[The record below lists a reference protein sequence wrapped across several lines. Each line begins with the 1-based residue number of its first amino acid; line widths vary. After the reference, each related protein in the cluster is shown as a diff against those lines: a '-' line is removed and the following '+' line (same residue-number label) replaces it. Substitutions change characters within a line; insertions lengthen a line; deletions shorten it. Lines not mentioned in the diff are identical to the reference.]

1 MSKNYKLKSGKYL
14 KIHIREEGYDY
25 SLYDENKRLIDGGI
39 LENLEYT
46 EDEAFKEILQIFNIP
61 ENIEFQELDE
71 EIEESFNLVF
81 KDEKSIMPMNQQEL
95 ANEMWYGDKEK
106 IKKFG
111 YDMSRISGDLCDCF
125 GNGRFILERETLED
139 KKMGQKRYMKCKVC
153 GKYSHL

>member
-106 IKKFG
+106 IEKFG

-125 GNGRFILERETLED
+125 GNGRFILERETPED